1 MLETLDHLI
10 LAVQDLDSAV
20 RAYTRILGRTPSWR
34 GEHPGAGTI
43 NALFRIDNTYV
54 ELLAPEGEGPIGD
67 ALRTRLSV
75 EGEGLAGLA
84 FGTSD
89 ADTCHARF
97 TQQGLHPLPVE
108 EGMGRD
114 VDSGAFR
121 RWRRIPLAPSET
133 RGVLMFALEHLSEPE
148 ILPRA
153 SALGPE
159 EASVHALDHV
169 VVQTS
174 DADAAKLLYGEQFG
188 LRLALDREF
197 PQWHSRMLF
206 FRVGGATLEVVAG
219 GSGATNEEA
228 PVAERDRLWGL
239 CWRVADADA
248 ARARLG
254 GEGFDVSEVRPGR
267 KAGTRVF
274 TLRDGTCGV
283 PTLILEFD
291 PADPGTG
298 VARG

>member
-10 LAVQDLDSAV
+10 LSVQDLDSAV

-54 ELLAPEGEGPIGD
+54 ELLAPEGEGPIGN
-67 ALRTRLSV
+67 ALRTRLSG

-89 ADTCHARF
+89 ADACHARF
-97 TQQGLHPLPVE
+97 AQQGLHPLPVE

-121 RWRRIPLAPSET
+121 RWRRVPLAPGET
-133 RGVLMFALEHLSEPE
+133 RGVLIFALEHLSEPE

-153 SALGPE
+153 SALEAE

-169 VVQTS
+169 VVQTA
-174 DADAAKLLYGEQFG
+174 DPDAAKILYGEKLG

-206 FRVGGATLEVVAG
+206 FRVGGATVEVVAG
-219 GSGATNEEA
+219 AGGSADEQA
-228 PVAERDRLWGL
+228 PAADRDRLSGL
-239 CWRVADADA
+239 CWRVGDAEA
-248 ARARLG
+248 ARARLAE
-254 GEGFDVSEVRPGR
+254 EGFDVSEVRPGR
-267 KAGTRVF
+267 KPGTRVF
-274 TLRDGTCGV
+274 TLRDGSCGI
-283 PTLILEFD
+283 PTLMLEAG
-291 PADPGTG
+291 PAGQATG
-298 VARG
+298 RARG